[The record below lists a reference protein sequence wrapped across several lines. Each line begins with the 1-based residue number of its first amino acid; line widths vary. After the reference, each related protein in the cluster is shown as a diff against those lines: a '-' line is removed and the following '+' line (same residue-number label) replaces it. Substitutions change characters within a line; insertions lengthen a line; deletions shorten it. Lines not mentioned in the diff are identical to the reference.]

1 MKAIVKVAYFDD
13 LGLHRVGDVVEVK
26 ALKSYHEPI
35 EEKTPEKPVKAVE
48 TPVTEAVED
57 AQTKTK
63 PKATKKK
70 ATKKKG

>member
-26 ALKSYHEPI
+26 ALKYYHEPI

-48 TPVTEAVED
+48 TPVTEAVEEV
-57 AQTKTK
+57 QTKTK

>member
-1 MKAIVKVAYFDD
+1 MRAIVKVAYFDD

-35 EEKTPEKPVKAVE
+35 EEKKTEKPVKAVE

-57 AQTKTK
+57 VQTKTK

>member
-1 MKAIVKVAYFDD
+1 MRAIVKVAYFDD
-13 LGLHRVGDVVEVK
+13 LGLHKVGDVVEVK

-48 TPVTEAVED
+48 TPVTEAVAKVE
-57 AQTKTK
+57 TK
-63 PKATKKK
+63 PRATRKK

>member
-26 ALKSYHEPI
+26 ALKSYHKPI

-48 TPVTEAVED
+48 TPVTEAVAKVE
-57 AQTKTK
+57 TK
-63 PKATKKK
+63 PRATRKK

>member
-13 LGLHRVGDVVEVK
+13 LGLHKVGDVVEVK
-26 ALKSYHEPI
+26 ALKSYHKPI

-48 TPVTEAVED
+48 TPVTEAVAKVE
-57 AQTKTK
+57 TK
-63 PKATKKK
+63 PQKATKKK